1 MALWISHLPNPA
13 SVLTFHSRFTGDSPS
28 FLNRLGSAVS
38 RLPVSC
44 IKQRAWWEQMLETG
58 QELTKAPSS
67 LHRVDWDFSQI
78 KGAWI
83 SLDIWISTYGHWWYH
98 DDIMMISTPQWF
110 DIKSPRPKAG
120 SASSREPQESHREI
134 PPQHW
139 TSDRLQIYESHESF
153 PNTVHT
159 NKIK

>member
-13 SVLTFHSRFTGDSPS
+13 SVLTFHSRFAGDSPS

-44 IKQRAWWEQMLETG
+44 IKRAWWEQMLETG
-58 QELTKAPSS
+58 QELTKASSS
-67 LHRVDWDFSQI
+67 LHRVYWDFSQI

-98 DDIMMISTPQWF
+98 DDIIMISSWYQHLRNGLTLNHLG
-110 DIKSPRPKAG
+110 PKLVQPAAG
-120 SASSREPQESHREI
+120 SLRSRCKAHREI

-139 TSDRLQIYESHESF
+139 TSDRLQIQ
-153 PNTVHT
+153 TLHT